1 MPFSKKQVATPS
13 EGSYAAISLTQGQYA
28 IVDRSD
34 YEFLMQFKWFAD
46 WHEDMG
52 NFYARIGR
60 RGDRRTSMH
69 RFILGLKKGDG
80 KIVDHINHNT
90 LDNRLSNLR
99 IVTTSENGLNR
110 KGPMSNNRSGFV
122 GVSWDEPRGK
132 WKAYVG
138 VAGVKEYLGLFHTPE
153 EAYSARVSFLKEIKS

>member
-1 MPFSKKQVATPS
+1 MPPVQ
-13 EGSYAAISLTQGQYA
+13 SYAAISLTQGQYA
-28 IVDRSD
+28 IVDRSKF
-34 YEFLMQFKWFAD
+34 EFLMQWNWQAHWNEKVS
-46 WHEDMG
+46 
-52 NFYARIGR
+52 NFYAGGWISGR
-60 RGDRRTSMH
+60 PTRVRVKMH
-69 RFILGLKKGDG
+69 RFLLGLKAGDG
-80 KIVDHINHNT
+80 LIVDHINHDT